1 MPVVPY
7 RLHLLHDHKTLYQF
21 FLACQQKSVEQN
33 HPHIASI
40 SMAIEVV
47 DPLATLQQVADIQQP
62 HFYLE
67 NPFRGEAI
75 AAFGAVT
82 SFATE
87 GKSRFET
94 IQAYIQADLDH
105 LSHVDGFKAGLDTPR
120 FFCAFTFFDQP
131 CGVDFPFPGATVFLP
146 KWQVLRRHDS
156 CIATANFLIQ
166 PHSNLINLTD
176 EFEQQLQAIQQ
187 SSYGVFNISDEFDQ
201 GLTRW
206 QMVDTHDFKSAVAA
220 TLKSIQQKYLNKLV
234 LAHAVDVISHL
245 PFQWISSL
253 DNLRKLHPDCYIF
266 SVGHGTGKT
275 FIGASPERLISIGD
289 RHLISDALA
298 GSAPRGTTS
307 QADAVLGRRLLQSPK
322 ERHEHQVVVDFL
334 RDRLSQFGLT
344 PQVPATPEL
353 LRLSNIQHL
362 HTPITATLPPK
373 LHPLELLADLHP
385 TPAVAGM
392 PRDRACEEIQRYEPF
407 GRSLYAAPLGWV
419 DAEGNAEFI
428 VGIRSALIDGNHA
441 RLYAGAGIVAGSEPD
456 RELAEVKLKLQA
468 LLRAL
473 V

>member
-7 RLHLLHDHKTLYQF
+7 RIHPLHDHKTLYQF
-21 FLACQQKSVEQN
+21 FLACQQKAVEQN
-33 HPHIASI
+33 HSHIASI
-40 SMAIEVV
+40 SMAINTV
-47 DPLATLQQVADIQQP
+47 DPLAALQQVADVKQP

-67 NPFRGEAI
+67 NSFKGEAI
-75 AAFGAVT
+75 AAFGAIT
-82 SFATE
+82 SVATE
-87 GKSRFET
+87 GESRFET
-94 IQAYIQADLDH
+94 IRNYIQADLNQ
-105 LSHVDGFKAGLDTPR
+105 LSQVDGFKVGLDAPR
-120 FFCAFTFFDQP
+120 FFCAFTFFNQP
-131 CGVDFPFPGATVFLP
+131 HVVDFSFPGGTSFLP
-146 KWQVLRRHDS
+146 KWQILRRYD
-156 CIATANFLIQ
+156 CCTVTANFLIQ
-166 PHSNLINLTD
+166 PHSNLTHLTD
-176 EFEQQLQAIQQ
+176 ELEQQLKAIQQ
-187 SSYGVFNISDEFDQ
+187 LSYGIFNISDEFSNS
-201 GLTRW
+201 LNRW
-206 QMVDTHDFKSAVAA
+206 KMVDTHDFKTTVAA
-220 TLKSIQQKYLNKLV
+220 TLKSIQKDYLNKLV

-253 DNLRKLHPDCYIF
+253 DNLRKRHPDCYVF

-275 FIGASPERLISIGD
+275 FIGASPERLISISD

-298 GSAPRGTTS
+298 GSAPRGTTP
-307 QADAVLGRRLLQSPK
+307 QADIRLGHRLLHSPK

-334 RDRLSQFGLT
+334 RDRLSQFGLM
-344 PQVPATPEL
+344 PQVPATPKL

-362 HTPITATLPPK
+362 HTPITAALPTH
-373 LHPLELLADLHP
+373 LHPLDLLADLHP

-419 DAEGNAEFI
+419 DAQGNAEFI
-428 VGIRSALIDGNHA
+428 VGIRSALLDGNHA

>member
-7 RLHLLHDHKTLYQF
+7 RIHLLHDHKTLYQF
-21 FLACQQKSVEQN
+21 LLACQQKSVEQN

-40 SMAIEVV
+40 SVAIDAV
-47 DPLATLQQVADIQQP
+47 DPLATLQQVADIKQP

-67 NPFRGEAI
+67 NPFKGEAI
-75 AAFGAVT
+75 AAFGAVI

-87 GKSRFET
+87 GKARFET
-94 IQAYIQADLDH
+94 IQTYIQDDLNH
-105 LSHVDGFKAGLDTPR
+105 LSHIGGFNTGLDIPR
-120 FFCAFTFFDQP
+120 FFCTFTFFDQP
-131 CGVDFPFPGATVFLP
+131 YGVDFPFSGAAVFLP
-146 KWQVLRRHDS
+146 KWQILRRHDS
-156 CIATANFLIQ
+156 CIVTANLLIQ
-166 PHSNLINLTD
+166 PHANLTDLTD
-176 EFEQQLQAIQQ
+176 EFERQLQIIQQ
-187 SSYGVFNISDEFDQ
+187 SSYSIFNISDEFNH
-201 GLTRW
+201 GLNRW
-206 QMVDTHDFKSAVAA
+206 QMVDTYDFETAVSA
-220 TLKSIQQKYLNKLV
+220 TLKSIQKKYLNKLV
-234 LAHAVDVISHL
+234 LAHAIDVISHL
-245 PFQWISSL
+245 PFQCISSL
-253 DNLRKLHPDCYIF
+253 DNLRKMHPDCYIF

-275 FIGASPERLISIGD
+275 FIGASPERLISISD

-298 GSAPRGTTS
+298 GSAPRGATPQVDT
-307 QADAVLGRRLLQSPK
+307 ALGCRLLYSAK

-334 RDRLSQFGLT
+334 RDRLAQFGLI

-362 HTPITATLPPK
+362 HTPITATLPSH
-373 LHPLELLADLHP
+373 LNPLELLADLHP

-419 DAEGNAEFI
+419 DAQGNAEFI
-428 VGIRSALIDGNHA
+428 VGIRSAIIDGNHA